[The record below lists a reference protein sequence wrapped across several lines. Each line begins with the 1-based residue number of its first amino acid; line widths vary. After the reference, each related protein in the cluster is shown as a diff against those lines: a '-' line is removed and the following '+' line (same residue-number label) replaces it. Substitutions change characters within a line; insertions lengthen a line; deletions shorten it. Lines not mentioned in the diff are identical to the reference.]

1 MQCPGAGE
9 QLRDL
14 ALSTLS
20 LEQFPELIFKS
31 AFLCQDSFWMSLT
44 WNPMQFPQGSLSSPD
59 LEAQQMVKT
68 FPTL

>member
-9 QLRDL
+9 QLHDL

-20 LEQFPELIFKS
+20 PEQFPELILKPT
-31 AFLCQDSFWMSLT
+31 FLCQDSFWMSLT
-44 WNPMQFPQGSLSSPD
+44 WNPMQFPQGSLSSPG

-68 FPTL
+68 SSTL